1 MRCPPTGL
9 CLHVRYVR
17 CRDGDTIEVS
27 TRHSERIW
35 AIRLIDCWCPELRE
49 EGGPEARGYA
59 EEVLE
64 AADEVYCFIPEPGN
78 AVSLLKN
85 LTFDR
90 IPGYLFIGTGRSLNE
105 MLVDANHATTNKRL
119 VR

>member
-9 CLHVRYVR
+9 CVHVRYRR
-17 CRDGDTIEVS
+17 CRDGDTVEVS
-27 TRHSERIW
+27 TRHSDRLW

-49 EGGPEARGYA
+49 EGGHEAKEFAESVLSGADDVYA
-59 EEVLE
+59 
-64 AADEVYCFIPEPGN
+64 YIPEPDN

-90 IPGYLFIGTGRSLNE
+90 IPGYLFVGAGRSLNE
-105 MLVDANHATTNKRL
+105 MLVDAGHATSHG
-119 VR
+119 